1 MNTNMKVIILCAGK
15 GLRYDNNKPKGL
27 AMIGNIPILHHVMN
41 IYAKQGHENFI
52 LIIGNKGEQ
61 IKEYFKNYTFNIDNC
76 TDNTPN
82 YKLTFVNIN
91 KETLTG
97 GAVLLAKP
105 YIPLSDKNFFCT
117 YCDCLGNV
125 NLNKLE
131 VKHIT
136 NKNIA
141 TITVTK
147 PYSNFGITLLDSN
160 DNIIGFS
167 EKPKLNEY
175 INAGFFIFNTKIFN
189 YITNDNSIL
198 ETDVFNKLVEKN
210 QLGAYRHDNITSFW
224 ETINNMKDE
233 QKLNDIYNEHLKYN
247 NIPKW
252 LDVK

>member
-1 MNTNMKVIILCAGK
+1 MKVVILCGGR

-41 IYAKQGHENFI
+41 IYTKQEYNDFI
-52 LIIGNKGEQ
+52 IIIGNKGEQ
-61 IKEYFKNYTFNIDNC
+61 IKEYFKNYTFNISEYSDNAL
-76 TDNTPN
+76 N

-125 NLNKLE
+125 NLNRLE

-189 YITNDNSIL
+189 YINNDNSIL

-210 QLGAYRHDNITSFW
+210 QLGAYRHDDKNSFW
-224 ETINNMKDE
+224 CTMNTLKDQEELNN
-233 QKLNDIYNEHLKYN
+233 IYNKHIKYN
-247 NIPKW
+247 NNSKW
-252 LDVK
+252 LDIK